1 MPDRAVSSAVAVDGW
16 SAYEDLIGREWR
28 SLTVRQRWLVALGE
42 LRNTVGQDG
51 FELYLSQPRA
61 SHLSDALAA
70 ASAAGL
76 EGLRDLLGRAEALVR
91 SGVVGET
98 CALLDAEFQDLER
111 REDLDA
117 AMTRLTF
124 ET

>member
-1 MPDRAVSSAVAVDGW
+1 M
-16 SAYEDLIGREWR
+16 GREWR

-51 FELYLSQPRA
+51 FEHYLSQPRA
-61 SHLSDALAA
+61 AHLSDALAA

-76 EGLRDLLGRAEALVR
+76 DSLRDILARAETVMRA
-91 SGVVGET
+91 GVAGDT
-98 CALLDAEFQDLER
+98 CALLDAEFHALER
-111 REDLDA
+111 DEDLDA